1 MTVEILRGVRI
12 MLYPKFTKTRTVIDL
27 NGTWKFQLGE
37 HSPETKL
44 DTKELMIVPSSF
56 NDVIVDKDKRNY
68 IGDFWYERQIAVPN
82 VDENQELVLRFGSVT
97 HRATVYVEG
106 YQIGEHIG
114 GFTPFECVIPAK
126 LYDGKSHLRVTIQA
140 NNKLDF
146 STLPVGNYV
155 EEKQVDGTI
164 RSKVYENFDFFNYA
178 GIHRPVKLIIRPKTH
193 LQDITICSH
202 LSDDLSVANVHFEYQ
217 IEGDYDDLK
226 IDILD
231 EEGRVVAEVVN
242 KQATITN
249 VHLWEVLNA
258 YLYTARICILKAGK
272 TIDYYEEEFGI
283 RKVRVANGQFL
294 INEKPFYF
302 KGFGKHEDT
311 YINGRGLNEAA
322 NLMDL
327 NLLKE
332 IGANSFR
339 TSHYPYS
346 EEMMRLADRLGIVVI
361 DEVPAVG
368 LFQNFNAAL
377 DLMNQT
383 TAKGNTWDN
392 METHQAH
399 EQVIRELV
407 ARDKNHACVVMWVV
421 ANEPASH
428 EKGARSYFEPLI
440 KLYKALDQ
448 QQRPVTLVNIMNAG
462 PHEDEVADLLDVLCL
477 NRYYGWYK
485 NHGDLAKAEVGLRE
499 ELLAWQQKY
508 PEKPIVMTEYGAD
521 TLPGLHSMWEIP
533 YTEEYQMDYYEMSH
547 KVFDE
552 IPHLVGEQVW
562 NFADFETNVMLIR
575 VKGNHKGLFSRNRE
589 PKQVVRSFKKR
600 WMNIPNYGYKQ

>member
-1 MTVEILRGVRI
+1 

-44 DTKELMIVPSSF
+44 DTKELMIVPTSF
-56 NDVIVDKDKRNY
+56 NDVVVDKDKRKY
-68 IGDFWYERQIAVPN
+68 IGDFWYERQIAVPDI
-82 VDENQELVLRFGSVT
+82 DETQELVLRFGSVT

-106 YQIGEHIG
+106 HQIGEHIG
-114 GFTPFECVIPAK
+114 GFTPFECVVPYAYYRDQSNIRISIK
-126 LYDGKSHLRVTIQA
+126 V
-140 NNKLDF
+140 NNELNY
-146 STLPVGNYV
+146 STLPVGNYI
-155 EEKQVDGTI
+155 EERFKDGSI
-164 RSKVYENFDFFNYA
+164 KKKVLENFDFFNYA

-202 LSDDLSVANVHFEYQ
+202 LSDDLTVANVHFEYQ

-272 TIDYYEEEFGI
+272 TIDCYEEDFGI

-383 TAKGNTWDN
+383 TTKGNTWDN

-407 ARDKNHACVVMWVV
+407 ARDKNYACAVMWVV

-428 EKGARSYFEPLI
+428 EKGAKDYFEPLI
-440 KLYKALDQ
+440 KLYKTLDP

-499 ELLAWQQKY
+499 ELLAWQKKY

-521 TLPGLHSMWEIP
+521 TMPGLHSMWDIP
-533 YTEEYQMDYYEMSH
+533 YTEEYQIDYYEMSH

-600 WMNIPNYGYKQ
+600 WTNIPNYGYKQ